1 MLKLDFLRR
10 YDVADMLMLAA
21 SVLVVVTIPSRDLRR
36 KMLASIVTP
45 AEIEHRRL
53 VARHLFDA
61 LSAQYPN
68 KYVTLVLPQYPRR
81 AKAPLRSGHQS
92 SCDCRSTHK
101 HDE

>member
-1 MLKLDFLRR
+1 
-10 YDVADMLMLAA
+10 
-21 SVLVVVTIPSRDLRR
+21 
-36 KMLASIVTP
+36 MLASIVTP

-81 AKAPLRSGHQS
+81 AKAPLVRASVFLRLPQHSQT
-92 SCDCRSTHK
+92 R
-101 HDE
+101 